1 MPKQLDFER
10 AYRYIDELFDEKLIG
25 DGTYQCTADIYQLC
39 DENNDPDGEFLE
51 EVLAMSEQQLAD
63 WRRQE
68 VLDWKEDLS
77 EEEWAERFEIGEGR
91 AFKSI
96 DQLIECT
103 EFGFILS
110 DLLSNYVESKEVGR

>member
-10 AYRYIDELFDEKLIG
+10 AYRYIDELFDEKIIG
-25 DGTYQCTADIYQLC
+25 DGTYQCIADIYQLC
-39 DENNDPDGEFLE
+39 DEDNDPDGEFLE

-68 VLDWKEDLS
+68 VIDWREDLS
-77 EEEWAERFEIGEGR
+77 EEEWAERFEVGKDK

-96 DQLIECT
+96 NQLIECT

-110 DLLSNYVESKEVGR
+110 DLLPMFVITEEAG